1 MGDTDGDDESDGGRA
16 PVGEYNKFAGECG
29 LISVVLCVHITFGI
43 LSVLGYERTATLT
56 KAIVP
61 TAAGGK

>member
-1 MGDTDGDDESDGGRA
+1 MDVDDESDAKISPIDGEEDNA
-16 PVGEYNKFAGECG
+16 VGECVVAT
-29 LISVVLCVHITFGI
+29 SVVLCVQMTSGI

-56 KAIVP
+56 KAIDP

>member
-1 MGDTDGDDESDGGRA
+1 MGDTDGDDESDGSRS
-16 PVGEYNKFAGECG
+16 PVGEYKLAGECD
-29 LISVVLCVHITFGI
+29 LISVLLCVQITLGI

-56 KAIVP
+56 KAIDP